1 MNLKK
6 HGAPQVPYP
15 ASPVSQEP
23 NTGSGH
29 YPNLF
34 FKTGLVLSIHTESKG
49 EVAATVTHSSSEEIC
64 LELAKPD
71 SQLPF
76 GEGERV
82 RIQYWDEGP
91 VAFFWDAK
99 VVKILGTPGQQVAV
113 WVRSEGVT
121 AQGRKSYRVRARIPL
136 FLTVIDAAV
145 SQLVGEHFVNFKT
158 QNIGVGGL
166 EFETNLPL
174 KARDKLALKVHFEPS
189 CEIDAV
195 GSILR
200 SKQVEREGEKLNSVA
215 LEFLQCDSQ
224 DQRQLL
230 QSLAS
235 A

>member
-1 MNLKK
+1 MNFKK
-6 HGAPQVPYP
+6 HGAPRLPYQ
-15 ASPVSQEP
+15 ASPVSQKP
-23 NTGSGH
+23 DTSPGH

-76 GEGERV
+76 GEGKRV

-99 VVKILGTPGQQVAV
+99 VVKILGAPGQQVAV

-174 KARDKLALKVHFEPS
+174 KVRDKLALKVHFKPS

-200 SKQVEREGEKLNSVA
+200 SKQIERGGEKLNSVA